1 MSDEDDL
8 EVLMAHIGEFGKYQF
23 RQFLLHLLAAFTA
36 GMHMLTLVTVAAV
49 PDHRC
54 YVPGLDTSVGS
65 GVINGNLTE
74 LIVWIPTREDGRFDS
89 CKILDPT
96 NNESSHC
103 DSWVFDNT
111 YYQSSRAIEWNFVCD
126 RRWMSAVSQSS
137 YMFGVFAG
145 AVTLGSLADSYG
157 RKTIF
162 YISALLQLFFGTT
175 IAFVTN
181 YYLFLAMSF
190 FYGIFG
196 SAGSY
201 ITAFVLTMELVGPSK
216 RTACGILF
224 QATFAVGVVM
234 VAVWGYMVKD
244 HVTLQMIYGL
254 HSLLLVGHWWLI
266 DESPRWLWFNG
277 RIKESV
283 KIIEKASKINGG
295 PTVDVAHFVS
305 RGNAKSNTAK
315 ESAGLADLFRT
326 PFLRKK
332 TLNLALNWF
341 ANSLVYYGLSL
352 NTGSLKGDPYFILF
366 VMAVVELPG
375 YFLTILILD
384 KTGRRPLICTF
395 MIVGS
400 VACLCT
406 AVIPPESTTIINS
419 VVFLG
424 KFCISSSFA
433 IIYNYSAE
441 LFPTVL
447 RNTGLGFGS
456 MCARFSAALTPLIT
470 LLDSFDKRFPTVLF
484 ALVALLSGFL
494 TMFLPETM
502 GEPMPQS
509 LQDGETFGRGDTC
522 FSTRSKRKS
531 DPEEEAEI
539 YKKPPKVELKPM
551 NSS

>member
-1 MSDEDDL
+1 MFCKLIST
-8 EVLMAHIGEFGKYQF
+8 
-23 RQFLLHLLAAFTA
+23 FLSNLVGHGTSNLYRIHL
-36 GMHMLTLVTVAAV
+36 
-49 PDHRC
+49 
-54 YVPGLDTSVGS
+54 
-65 GVINGNLTE
+65 I
-74 LIVWIPTREDGRFDS
+74 RF
-89 CKILDPT
+89 
-96 NNESSHC
+96 NYESN
-103 DSWVFDNT
+103 F
-111 YYQSSRAIEWNFVCD
+111 QWNFVCD

-254 HSLLLVGHWWLI
+254 HSLLLVGHWWSVIQNANQNYTIDFIIYPNALELQNTANTGLPLTGSRLQVNFFLQKNFYLLI

-295 PTVDVAHFVS
+295 QTVDVAHFVS